1 MLTLTV
7 YGQFETKKE
16 HKKRKLL
23 FHSRQNDEVRDVFTI
38 IQL

>member
-7 YGQFETKKE
+7 YGQFEKKNIY
-16 HKKRKLL
+16 
-23 FHSRQNDEVRDVFTI
+23 FHSRQNDEVRDVITM